1 MSVVISSFGPAKL
14 LAFLRVKQI
23 SIFLFIITN
32 FVVFHNRPLAHGGV
46 NVVGGLDIVVG
57 GNSFV
62 AETLDYFLEPISPHE
77 DVGHG
82 ARLNV
87 DFLAE

>member
-1 MSVVISSFGPAKL
+1 

-32 FVVFHNRPLAHGGV
+32 FVVFHNGPLAHGGV
-46 NVVGGLDIVVG
+46 NVVGGLEIVVG
-57 GNSFV
+57 RDSFV
-62 AETLDYFLEPISPHE
+62 AKALDYFLEPISPHE

-82 ARLNV
+82 ARLDV
-87 DFLAE
+87 DFLSE